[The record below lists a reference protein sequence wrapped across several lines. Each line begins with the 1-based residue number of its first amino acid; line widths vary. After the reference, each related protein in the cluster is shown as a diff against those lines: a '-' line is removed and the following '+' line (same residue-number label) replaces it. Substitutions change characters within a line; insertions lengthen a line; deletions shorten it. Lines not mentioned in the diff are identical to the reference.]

1 MAHTKFEDLRDLHNE
16 LEKIRV
22 LPGLKEKVPGIFYDK
37 SIPFL
42 HFHDK
47 DSVCSADIKIDGDWV
62 RLEIDFSASAKEKAS
77 FLKRVKEAHK
87 NII

>member
-1 MAHTKFEDLRDLHNE
+1 MAHTKFEDLSDLHKE
-16 LEKIRV
+16 LEKIRT
-22 LPGLKEKVPGIFYDK
+22 LPGLKEKVPGIFYFK

-47 DSVCSADIKIDGDWV
+47 DGIRWADVKINGDWV

-77 FLKRVKEAHK
+77 FLKRVKEAHQ